1 MKKIFAVLFISV
13 ACIAF
18 GASLSLAGSDHSHG
32 DHGDHSN
39 DALSHLK
46 ATLAA
51 VEEAAGHAKQGH
63 GDQTSSY
70 AREAIKHAKEAIDRM
85 PAGDAHAREAS
96 GLLKEAIVN
105 LDKAVASA
113 DGGDVKKAR
122 NGINSALDFTDAAIM
137 HLQHSH

>member
-1 MKKIFAVLFISV
+1 MKKILAVLFISV

-18 GASLSLAGSDHSHG
+18 AATFSWAGSDHAHG
-32 DHGDHSN
+32 DHGDHSGN
-39 DALSHLK
+39 ALSHLN
-46 ATLAA
+46 ATLGA

-63 GDQTSSY
+63 GDQTASY
-70 AREAIKHAKEAIDRM
+70 ARKAIEHAKQAIDTM
-85 PAGDAHAREAS
+85 PTGDAHAREAT
-96 GLLKEAIVN
+96 GLLKEAISN

-122 NGINSALDFTDAAIM
+122 SGINSALDFTDAAIM